1 MGETASKNVWVDSI
15 MKSLG
20 IGAVLGVVVVLLS
33 RFLVPFEPMAIG
45 GLLFVVGATLSVWA
59 EDWWLSVGR
68 SLVGTGLVILALFP
82 FVVNL

>member
-1 MGETASKNVWVDSI
+1 
-15 MKSLG
+15 
-20 IGAVLGVVVVLLS
+20 
-33 RFLVPFEPMAIG
+33 MAIG

-68 SLVGTGLVILALFP
+68 SLVGTGLVVLTLFP